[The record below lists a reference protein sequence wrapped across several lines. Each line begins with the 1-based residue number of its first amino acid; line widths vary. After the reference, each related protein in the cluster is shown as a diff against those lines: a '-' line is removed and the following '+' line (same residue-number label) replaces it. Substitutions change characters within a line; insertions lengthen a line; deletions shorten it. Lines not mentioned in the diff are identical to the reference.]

1 MGSRAKAGLSFE
13 IPVHP
18 PNLIRHDEE
27 MGGCLGVRSIQIILT
42 ITLST
47 LAAFLRTSRH
57 SAAYVSVRFHKHTYV
72 YVRQT
77 ARKEMFGI
85 QNRTTSPRSR

>member
-27 MGGCLGVRSIQIILT
+27 MGGCLGVRSIQNNSNNHTKYTRCVPWEQIQCGMGLRNGRLMHSGDSDTRAAKGEIR
-42 ITLST
+42 LS
-47 LAAFLRTSRH
+47 R
-57 SAAYVSVRFHKHTYV
+57 VR
-72 YVRQT
+72 R
-77 ARKEMFGI
+77 
-85 QNRTTSPRSR
+85 